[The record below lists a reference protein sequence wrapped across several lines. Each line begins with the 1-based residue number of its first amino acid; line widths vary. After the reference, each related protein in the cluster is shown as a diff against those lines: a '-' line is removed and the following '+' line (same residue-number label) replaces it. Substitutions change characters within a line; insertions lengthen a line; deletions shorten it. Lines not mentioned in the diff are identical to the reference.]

1 MFGGKSAWRQPEHTA
16 MRLSYEQCED
26 YLARVAAL
34 LEGFGVVFSRPAAGE
49 DLVLEESRRGV
60 ISYELRGELVDPD
73 GDVPARVEIRE
84 QFTPV
89 RPDVYERARYAYE
102 LRDEARDYRRAFH
115 LHSPEAFMSTY
126 LVVVHEHCE
135 RPIGT
140 RQCEHYEGSPVK
152 DAFAGVRA
160 IMDLWTDDPP
170 DCGRLH
176 CLDDRRASRRRAR
189 SRRP

>member
-1 MFGGKSAWRQPEHTA
+1 
-16 MRLSYEQCED
+16 MRLSCEQCED

-49 DLVLEESRRGV
+49 DLVLEESKPGV
-60 ISYELRGELVDPD
+60 ISYELQGELVDPD
-73 GDVPARVEIRE
+73 GGVPARVEIRE

-89 RPDVYERARYAYE
+89 RPDLYERTRYVYE

-115 LHSPEAFMSTY
+115 LHSPESFMSAY

-135 RPIGT
+135 RPIGVV
-140 RQCEHYEGSPVK
+140 RCEHYEGSPLK
-152 DAFAGVRA
+152 DAFAGVRILIDVWA
-160 IMDLWTDDPP
+160 GNPP
-170 DCGRLH
+170 DCGRLR
-176 CLDDRRASRRRAR
+176 CLDDRPASRRRAR